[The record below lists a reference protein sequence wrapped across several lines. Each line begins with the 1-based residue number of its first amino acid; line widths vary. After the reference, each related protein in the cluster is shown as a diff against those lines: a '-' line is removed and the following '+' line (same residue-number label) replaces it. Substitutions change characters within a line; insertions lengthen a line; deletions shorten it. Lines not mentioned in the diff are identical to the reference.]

1 MCDNTSAI
9 NISKN
14 SVMHSRT
21 KHIAIQYHFLK
32 EKVAEGEV
40 KLEFIST
47 SEQVADIFT
56 KPLPKEVFEYL
67 QKKLGVVTLPKH
79 WLAFGR
85 TILGRVIL
93 YFFFFLLYNYVLLY
107 TDLHLSI
114 VYMDSGGVH
123 DIPLYLLSKG
133 GEE

>member
-79 WLAFGR
+79 
-85 TILGRVIL
+85 
-93 YFFFFLLYNYVLLY
+93 
-107 TDLHLSI
+107 
-114 VYMDSGGVH
+114 
-123 DIPLYLLSKG
+123 
-133 GEE
+133 